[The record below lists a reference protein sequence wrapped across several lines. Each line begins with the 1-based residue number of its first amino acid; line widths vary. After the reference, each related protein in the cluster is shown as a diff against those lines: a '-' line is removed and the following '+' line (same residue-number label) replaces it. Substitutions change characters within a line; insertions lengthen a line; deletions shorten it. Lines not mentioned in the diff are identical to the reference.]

1 MSVSV
6 QEADFDVAEE
16 IAVLRSR
23 SKEIGAIATFQGLV
37 SDLNDGDQVT
47 ELTLEH
53 YPGMTE
59 KQLEKIVMEAEERW
73 PLLGVRV
80 IHRIGALQV
89 TDQIVFVGVASRHRK
104 AAFEACEFIMDYLKT
119 DAPFWK
125 KEQTESG
132 SRWVDSRQ
140 SDRQAK
146 SRWDKN

>member
-6 QEADFDVAEE
+6 QQADFDLAEE
-16 IAVLRSR
+16 IASLRSL

-37 SDLNDGDQVT
+37 SDLNEGDQVT

-59 KQLEKIVMEAEERW
+59 KQLEKIVLEAEQRW

-80 IHRIGALQV
+80 IHRVGTLQV
-89 TDQIVFVGVASRHRK
+89 SDQIVFVGVASRHRQ

-119 DAPFWK
+119 AAPFWK

-140 SDRQAK
+140 ADHDAK
-146 SRWDKN
+146 SRWD